1 LADSA
6 SDRSV
11 LDEMFAWGSTIHG
24 ELGLGGIE
32 EEHIQTPKPLDWF
45 EAKSVIK
52 AALGDNHTLFLT
64 KDGKVYSCGSND
76 YGQLGHDQPRKR
88 PQLVSGLDAHP
99 ITNIACGSMH
109 SMALNQWGEVFSWGS
124 DNYGQLGH
132 QLGGTLQIVPKLVK
146 SLAPYHII
154 QIAAGQ
160 KHSIA
165 LTNAGEILVWG
176 ANDCGQLGLGTV
188 TPYEA
193 TPTCVSTLFG
203 IPIALIACGANHTFA
218 VSTSG
223 AIFGWGK
230 NTHGQLGLNDTA
242 SKQFP
247 TQLRTLRNS
256 RVRYIS
262 CGDEFSTFLTLDG
275 GVFSCGAGMY
285 GQLGHGSHSNEI
297 LPRQILELMGS
308 TITQVS
314 CGRQHAL
321 AFVPSRGRVY
331 SYGLGGAGQLGL
343 RKPSNASTPQVVL
356 GPWVSPSGV
365 PVVPSPSNVNI
376 VIKRIYAGGDHCFV
390 SVTDKKSNIAPSDF
404 RDYDTQSQILT
415 LSVGS
420 LEPCVKIPVNG
431 QVDQELLK
439 YLEVVF
445 KSLASLNGSF
455 LTKNY
460 EHYYCTSKHHGVDMA
475 HAEQAFSIIAK
486 LENASIKEL
495 IWNCIVDDIVNKLS
509 PSPPDVET
517 LRIYLILPL
526 YHEFNNPRQHLKL
539 HKPFASA
546 LLKLGPQASK
556 VIGMWWST
564 MSSDYFEK
572 LIRNFKSVVSFI
584 LRNQRIPEHKTVF
597 YDLSL
602 VAMLDT
608 LTYLNKL
615 NHNVEG
621 LKVPYDTFHIS
632 ELEDY
637 LDIRVDYFMWLTDSN
652 SGKLFLCNYPF
663 IFDAQ
668 AKTLLLQTDQE
679 LQMRKA
685 MQDAA
690 QLALTQFL
698 FSPTTEPVIVQFL
711 VLNVSRDHIV
721 RDALQELSSAD
732 SVDLKKPL
740 KIKFHGEEAEDAGG
754 VRKEFFMLLLR
765 EILDP
770 KYGMFKEYEETRAL
784 WFSECSF
791 EDESIYFLIGTIC
804 GLAIYNFTIIDMPF
818 PLALYKK
825 LLNEP
830 VQLVDL
836 KSLSPVMANSLQN
849 LLDYTGTDLQDT
861 FSLFFEISRNDFGE
875 EKVVELKPNG
885 SKIPVTQDNKQ
896 EYVNLYIDYIFN
908 TSIKK
913 KYTAFHEG
921 FMRVCGGRV
930 LQLFHSHEL
939 MAVVVGNENYDWTAL
954 EDSAEYK
961 NGYSSSDKTIRWF
974 WQVIH
979 EMSLQDKKKFLLFLT
994 GSDRIPIQGM
1004 KAIKIVIQPTNDE
1017 KFLPVAHTCFNLLD
1031 LPRYKTK
1038 ERLRYKLMQAI
1049 QQTQGFSLV

>member
-1 LADSA
+1 
-6 SDRSV
+6 
-11 LDEMFAWGSTIHG
+11 MI
-24 ELGLGGIE
+24 
-32 EEHIQTPKPLDWF
+32 
-45 EAKSVIK
+45 
-52 AALGDNHTLFLT
+52 
-64 KDGKVYSCGSND
+64 
-76 YGQLGHDQPRKR
+76 
-88 PQLVSGLDAHP
+88 
-99 ITNIACGSMH
+99 
-109 SMALNQWGEVFSWGS
+109 
-124 DNYGQLGH
+124 
-132 QLGGTLQIVPKLVK
+132 
-146 SLAPYHII
+146 
-154 QIAAGQ
+154 
-160 KHSIA
+160 
-165 LTNAGEILVWG
+165 
-176 ANDCGQLGLGTV
+176 
-188 TPYEA
+188 
-193 TPTCVSTLFG
+193 
-203 IPIALIACGANHTFA
+203 
-218 VSTSG
+218 
-223 AIFGWGK
+223 
-230 NTHGQLGLNDTA
+230 
-242 SKQFP
+242 
-247 TQLRTLRNS
+247 
-256 RVRYIS
+256 
-262 CGDEFSTFLTLDG
+262 
-275 GVFSCGAGMY
+275 
-285 GQLGHGSHSNEI
+285 
-297 LPRQILELMGS
+297 
-308 TITQVS
+308 
-314 CGRQHAL
+314 
-321 AFVPSRGRVY
+321 
-331 SYGLGGAGQLGL
+331 
-343 RKPSNASTPQVVL
+343 
-356 GPWVSPSGV
+356 
-365 PVVPSPSNVNI
+365 
-376 VIKRIYAGGDHCFV
+376 CF
-390 SVTDKKSNIAPSDF
+390 
-404 RDYDTQSQILT
+404 Q
-415 LSVGS
+415 
-420 LEPCVKIPVNG
+420 
-431 QVDQELLK
+431 
-439 YLEVVF
+439 
-445 KSLASLNGSF
+445 
-455 LTKNY
+455 
-460 EHYYCTSKHHGVDMA
+460 
-475 HAEQAFSIIAK
+475 
-486 LENASIKEL
+486 
-495 IWNCIVDDIVNKLS
+495 
-509 PSPPDVET
+509 
-517 LRIYLILPL
+517 
-526 YHEFNNPRQHLKL
+526 
-539 HKPFASA
+539 
-546 LLKLGPQASK
+546 
-556 VIGMWWST
+556 
-564 MSSDYFEK
+564 
-572 LIRNFKSVVSFI
+572 
-584 LRNQRIPEHKTVF
+584 
-597 YDLSL
+597 
-602 VAMLDT
+602 
-608 LTYLNKL
+608 
-615 NHNVEG
+615 
-621 LKVPYDTFHIS
+621 
-632 ELEDY
+632 
-637 LDIRVDYFMWLTDSN
+637 

-849 LLDYTGTDLQDT
+849 LLDYTATDLQDT

-1004 KAIKIVIQPTNDE
+1004 KAIKVSIV
-1017 KFLPVAHTCFNLLD
+1017 V
-1031 LPRYKTK
+1031 
-1038 ERLRYKLMQAI
+1038 
-1049 QQTQGFSLV
+1049 